1 MGMAD
6 VMLRFIAGRHTGAEF
21 PIESDQELVI
31 GRAEDADLRIE
42 DDTISRKHAILSVK
56 NGEIIIEDCSKN
68 GTFVN
73 GHAILSSHLANGD
86 QIHIGRTIFKII
98 INRPE
103 PTNWTDGAHRP
114 ARVAPAPSIASIA
127 ATQVLPFNARTRP
140 APSVAS
146 SRSSVAVAPDSPQ
159 PAPASA
165 ATTEHFRG
173 SIAEIALT
181 DLLQLFTTTRKTGT
195 LVLRSRDMIGRIYF
209 DHGRLRHV
217 SMDDA
222 ETVNAL
228 KVLYRLMRWTDGT
241 FEFEPPT
248 DKLVPKTIDRSTD
261 HLLLEA
267 MQQLD
272 EINNLGPQLPPLH
285 AELALAEPLPAPM
298 RTLAPGDL
306 DFIQLALRYK
316 TVRGILDHYAGT
328 DFEGYI
334 HLKGLLA
341 RRFLIV
347 TES

>member
-1 MGMAD
+1 MAD
-6 VMLRFIAGRHTGAEF
+6 VVLRFIAGRHTGAEF
-21 PIESDQELVI
+21 PIENDQELVI
-31 GRAEDADLRIE
+31 GRADDADLRI
-42 DDTISRKHAILSVK
+42 DDETISRKHAILSVK
-56 NGEIIIEDCSKN
+56 NGEIMVEDCSKN

-73 GHAILSSHLANGD
+73 GHAVLSSHLANGD
-86 QIHIGRTIFKII
+86 QVHIGRTIFKIMV
-98 INRPE
+98 NRPA
-103 PTNWTDGAHRP
+103 PVNWTAGAPRP
-114 ARVAPAPSIASIA
+114 VRAVPVPAMASVS
-127 ATQVLPFNARTRP
+127 ATQVLPFSARPT
-140 APSVAS
+140 
-146 SRSSVAVAPDSPQ
+146 
-159 PAPASA
+159 PAPAPTG
-165 ATTEHFRG
+165 ATATEHFRG
-173 SIAEIALT
+173 SIGDIALT
-181 DLLQLFTTTRKTGT
+181 DLLQLFTTTRKTGA
-195 LVLRSRDMIGRIYF
+195 LVLRSRDMIGRIHF
-209 DHGRLRHV
+209 DQGQVRHA

-222 ETVNAL
+222 ETVNAN
-228 KVLYRLMRWTDGT
+228 KVLYRLLRWTDGT
-241 FEFEPPT
+241 FEFEPPD
-248 DKLVPKTIDRSTD
+248 DKLVPLTIGRATD

-306 DFIQLALRYK
+306 DFIQLALRHK